1 MAAAGNLSAWG
12 NGKERDMESNEFDGF
27 FWFMLLVGIVGVLGF
42 MFVAGAGL

>member
-1 MAAAGNLSAWG
+1 
-12 NGKERDMESNEFDGF
+12 MESNEFDGF